1 MLSTHKYSTAKL
13 LVLGAVALAFELT
26 LLERWSL
33 KGARPEALLS
43 LACFAALFARD
54 SSQGLIASWMIGL
67 LKDLGSAGPLGLHAL
82 LFLGAGW
89 VVLQIRQVLYRES
102 PLTQVGVTFIA
113 ACWVNLAAAVVVAVT
128 VGGIPLG
135 VLLGKT
141 ALSAVLTAGVTV
153 PLHFTLSLGRGLL
166 R

>member
-1 MLSTHKYSTAKL
+1 VSKYSSAKL
-13 LVLGAVALAFELT
+13 LVLAAVALAFELT

-54 SSQGLIASWMIGL
+54 SSQGLLVSWLIGL
-67 LKDLGSAGPLGLHAL
+67 MKDLGSAGPLGLHAL

-102 PLTQVGVTFIA
+102 PMTQLAVTFIA
-113 ACWVNLAAAVVVAVT
+113 ACWVNIAAAIVVAVT

-135 VLLGKT
+135 VLLGRTLLSALLT
-141 ALSAVLTAGVTV
+141 ALMTV
-153 PLHFTLSLGRGLL
+153 PLHFTLSMGRGML

>member
-1 MLSTHKYSTAKL
+1 MSKYSSAKL
-13 LVLGAVALAFELT
+13 LVLAAVALAFELT

-54 SSQGLIASWMIGL
+54 SSQGLLVSWLIGL
-67 LKDLGSAGPLGLHAL
+67 MKDLGSAGPLGLHAL

-102 PLTQVGVTFIA
+102 PLTQLAVTFIA
-113 ACWVNLAAAVVVAVT
+113 ACWVNIAAAIVVAVT
-128 VGGIPLG
+128 VGGIPPG
-135 VLLGKT
+135 VLLGRTLLSALLT
-141 ALSAVLTAGVTV
+141 ALMTV
-153 PLHFTLSLGRGLL
+153 PLHFTLSVGRGLL

>member
-1 MLSTHKYSTAKL
+1 MLSTNKYSTAKL

-102 PLTQVGVTFIA
+102 PITQIAVTFIA
-113 ACWVNLAAAVVVAVT
+113 ACWVNLAAAIVVAVT

-141 ALSAVLTAGVTV
+141 ALSALLTALVTV

>member
-1 MLSTHKYSTAKL
+1 MLSTNKYSTAKL
-13 LVLGAVALAFELT
+13 LVVGAVALAFELT

-102 PLTQVGVTFIA
+102 PLTQIAVTFIA
-113 ACWVNLAAAVVVAVT
+113 ACWVNLAAAIVVAIT

-141 ALSAVLTAGVTV
+141 ALSGLLTAAVTV